1 MSESTPIPIILCG
14 KTEFIGQRVIEAL
27 KPEIE
32 GRKPSSVVH
41 FVLPGESGKVIIP
54 ELLAGKSPSSH
65 PESSAIGSG
74 NYEQVPR
81 AVVLGGAF
89 EELDIA
95 ALRDAVKAVD
105 GARGVAWIR
114 QDLSQPAPPVTSPE
128 YPKLMT
134 RRTKE
139 AVIQLDK
146 DGKLNGKHDE
156 LEWY

>member
-1 MSESTPIPIILCG
+1 MSDPTPIPIILCG

-32 GRKPSSVVH
+32 VVH
-41 FVLPGESGKVIIP
+41 FILPGESGKVIIP
-54 ELLAGKSPSSH
+54 ELLRGNPPPSH
-65 PESSAIGSG
+65 PDTSAIGSG
-74 NYEQVPR
+74 NYAQVPE

-89 EELDIA
+89 EDNDIE

-105 GARGVAWIR
+105 GARGVAWVR
-114 QDLSQPAPPVTSPE
+114 QDTTQPAPPVTSPE

-139 AVIQLDK
+139 SIIQLHK
-146 DGKLNGKHDE
+146 NTKLDGKNDRIE
-156 LEWY
+156 